1 MQIQAK
7 TSGSAQKKQRLA
19 VAVKIARKY
28 ASFPERR
35 FSAVPTIMGNGFYGR
50 GAFLCEIV
58 PFVTMCDKIMFL
70 YFQLLSAMKKYQVFF
85 IAENTVSQ
93 WSERWQPMTEFSQK
107 TQS

>member
-19 VAVKIARKY
+19 VAVKMARKD
-28 ASFPERR
+28 ASVPERR
-35 FSAVPTIMGNGFYGR
+35 FSAVPTPMGNGFCGR

-70 YFQLLSAMKKYQVFF
+70 ILLAMKKYQVFF